1 MLRPAQGNMY
11 QFVTHTWNPIKGLC
25 AHECPYCYMS
35 AIRKRF
41 NQEGKQPYL
50 DKKELNA
57 DLGEGSFIFAGSSC
71 DMFAGNIPQEWIF
84 NVTAHTRRYNNKY
97 LFQTK
102 NPERFRYAVG
112 FMPDNTVLCA
122 AAETNRVYSSF
133 MGNTPSPMERIV
145 SPAAIDRGGI
155 PIEKQLTIEPVLDFD
170 LDRFIS
176 LIGLCQQTQINTGA
190 DSGKNNLPEPSKEKA
205 AEFIRRL
212 EEFTKVHKKQNLK
225 RIVA

>member
-1 MLRPAQGNMY
+1 
-11 QFVTHTWNPIKGLC
+11 
-25 AHECPYCYMS
+25 
-35 AIRKRF
+35 
-41 NQEGKQPYL
+41 
-50 DKKELNA
+50 
-57 DLGEGSFIFAGSSC
+57 
-71 DMFAGNIPQEWIF
+71 
-84 NVTAHTRRYNNKY
+84 
-97 LFQTK
+97 
-102 NPERFRYAVG
+102 
-112 FMPDNTVLCA
+112 MPDNTVLCA

-155 PIEKQLTIEPVLDFD
+155 PIEKQLTIEPILDFD

-176 LIGLCQQTQINTGA
+176 MIGLCQPAQINIGA